1 MIILT
6 TAAVK
11 TSLWHYQTQD
21 KIIQFQVIKLHVEEF
36 GFLSSVRL
44 NPKNTRS
51 MNPTV
56 QHTFYQKK
64 IMYMHKK

>member
-11 TSLWHYQTQD
+11 MPLWHYQTQD

-44 NPKNTRS
+44 NPKNTGS
-51 MNPTV
+51 MNPMV
-56 QHTFYQKK
+56 QHYFLQNKK
-64 IMYMHKK
+64 